1 MTYLELE
8 ADNTELV
15 YAVELSGFEQMVLGM
30 MGYEPDTFAVYV
42 FRSDE
47 GVSDAEKEAQTLA
60 EVAPLHQEFFS
71 DEDSASK
78 RANDVL
84 EQINN
89 GTFVYSPPALPEDAD
104 QF

>member
-30 MGYEPDTFAVYV
+30 MGYEPDSFAVYV
-42 FRSDE
+42 FRNGNGATDE
-47 GVSDAEKEAQTLA
+47 EMEAWTLEEA
-60 EVAPLHQEFFS
+60 APLHQEFFS
-71 DEDSASK
+71 DEDSAVR

-84 EQINN
+84 EQIND
-89 GTFVYSPPALPEDAD
+89 GTFVYNPPALPEDAD